1 MNILITSCQN
11 GISILKNKKME
22 KAYHIEGIKFDNE
35 YLSLMIDNHLVEIKL
50 ADISEK
56 LAKATT
62 QEQNDYQISP
72 SGYGISWR
80 LLDEDLSI
88 NGLLKAAKIKPAF
101 QH

>member
-1 MNILITSCQN
+1 
-11 GISILKNKKME
+11 ME
-22 KAYHIEGIKFDNE
+22 KAYHIKGIKFDNG

-50 ADISEK
+50 ADISKK
-56 LAKATT
+56 LANATT
-62 QEQNDYQISP
+62 QERNDFKISP

-88 NGLLKAAKIKPAF
+88 NGLLKAVKIKPAF